1 MTVMFD
7 DTNYYSQDAD
17 TNTFIVS
24 ENAKSG
30 EVTLPTSTS
39 NPKPETISI
48 QRFSDETMEIINF
61 NSGSINAGITR
72 SDWHFAVDSGL
83 VEVNQSFIT
92 AHLQSY
98 YSCNLDSLQIIN

>member
-1 MTVMFD
+1 MGIEISSFS
-7 DTNYYSQDAD
+7 NHNHIY
-17 TNTFIVS
+17 NNNFI
-24 ENAKSG
+24 
-30 EVTLPTSTS
+30 
-39 NPKPETISI
+39 
-48 QRFSDETMEIINF
+48 R
-61 NSGSINAGITR
+61 NSGSINAGMSR